1 MSRQTLLIFVL
12 LLLLLCTC
20 AGGVGAG
27 VWLTGRAPV
36 LADLT
41 GDRLREP
48 SVTPA
53 LAAVP
58 LPTATP
64 QPPLAAVTDE
74 ESGTEQRLI
83 RLYRAAGPMVV
94 NITTQVMRP
103 DFFFGN
109 VPESG
114 SGSGFVWDDQGHIL
128 TNYHVIQDAQSI
140 VVAFADD
147 LAMPAEV
154 VGSDPANDLAVLK
167 VDSLPQGVQPLPL
180 GDSAALEVGQVAVAI
195 GNPFGQFKRT
205 LTAGII
211 SALDRTVQ
219 FDDGKVLRGV
229 IQTDAAIN
237 RGNSG
242 GPLLDSSGRV
252 IGIDFGH
259 LLALRCQLGRWA
271 GHPDQQGEACGAC
284 AHPVR
289 TLPASLARH
298 RAIGVCLD
306 TGPGAGARS
315 CQCRKALLIAQLY
328 RDSPAQQAGLR
339 GATDEKIVG
348 NRRWMVGGDIVT
360 TIDGVPLRSW
370 DDLDA
375 YLQERTRGRPD
386 REARLAAQWRGDAA
400 TDGRRR
406 RAWLGLRLQ
415 ALAMLLTG
423 GGAVL
428 LPSPAGATMT
438 LCS

>member
-1 MSRQTLLIFVL
+1 MSRQSFRVFVL
-12 LLLLLCTC
+12 FLLLLCTC

-27 VWLTGRAPV
+27 VWLTGRAPA
-36 LADLT
+36 LAALA

-64 QPPLAAVTDE
+64 QPPPAAISSADGD
-74 ESGTEQRLI
+74 SEQRLI

-252 IGIDFGH
+252 IGITSAIYSPSGVNSGVGLAIPINKAKRVVPVLIQSGH
-259 LLALRCQLGRWA
+259 FRHPWLGIEQLGYA
-271 GHPDQQGEACGAC
+271 LTPALAQALDL
-284 AHPVR
+284 PVKE
-289 TLPASLARH
+289 
-298 RAIGVCLD
+298 G
-306 TGPGAGARS
+306 
-315 CQCRKALLIAQLY
+315 LLIAQLY

-360 TIDGVPLRSW
+360 AIDGVPLRSW

-375 YLQERTRGRPD
+375 HLQERTEVGQTVKLD
-386 REARLAAQWRGDAA
+386 L
-400 TDGRRR
+400 
-406 RAWLGLRLQ
+406 LRNGKAMQLQ
-415 ALAMLLTG
+415 MVVG
-423 GGAVL
+423 EEPG
-428 LPSPAGATMT
+428 
-438 LCS
+438 

>member
-1 MSRQTLLIFVL
+1 
-12 LLLLLCTC
+12 
-20 AGGVGAG
+20 
-27 VWLTGRAPV
+27 
-36 LADLT
+36 
-41 GDRLREP
+41 
-48 SVTPA
+48 
-53 LAAVP
+53 
-58 LPTATP
+58 
-64 QPPLAAVTDE
+64 
-74 ESGTEQRLI
+74 
-83 RLYRAAGPMVV
+83 MVV

-114 SGSGFVWDDQGHIL
+114 SGSGFVWDGQGHIL
-128 TNYHVIQDAQSI
+128 TNYHVVQDAQSI

-167 VDSLPQGVQPLPL
+167 VNSLPQGVQPLPL
-180 GDSAALEVGQVAVAI
+180 GDSSVLEVGQVAVAI

-252 IGIDFGH
+252 IGIASAIYSPSGVNSGVG
-259 LLALRCQLGRWA
+259 LAIPINKAKRVVPVLIQSGQFRHPWLGIEQLGYA
-271 GHPDQQGEACGAC
+271 LTPALAQALDL
-284 AHPVR
+284 PVKE
-289 TLPASLARH
+289 
-298 RAIGVCLD
+298 G
-306 TGPGAGARS
+306 
-315 CQCRKALLIAQLY
+315 LLIAQLY
-328 RDSPAQQAGLR
+328 RDSPAQQAGMR
-339 GATDEKIVG
+339 GATDEMIVG

-360 TIDGVPLRSW
+360 AIDGVPLRSW

-375 YLQERTRGRPD
+375 YLQERTEVGQTV
-386 REARLAAQWRGDAA
+386 RLDLLR
-400 TDGRRR
+400 DGKVMQ
-406 RAWLGLRLQ
+406 LQ
-415 ALAMLLTG
+415 LVVG
-423 GGAVL
+423 EEPG
-428 LPSPAGATMT
+428 
-438 LCS
+438 